1 MAKTSPMEYYR
12 QVRAEMK
19 KVTWPS
25 RRETGVSVIAVF
37 IMVTITATFLFF
49 ADQLMAWAVRLV
61 LNMGM

>member
-1 MAKTSPMEYYR
+1 MEYYR

-37 IMVTITATFLFF
+37 IMVTVTATFLFF